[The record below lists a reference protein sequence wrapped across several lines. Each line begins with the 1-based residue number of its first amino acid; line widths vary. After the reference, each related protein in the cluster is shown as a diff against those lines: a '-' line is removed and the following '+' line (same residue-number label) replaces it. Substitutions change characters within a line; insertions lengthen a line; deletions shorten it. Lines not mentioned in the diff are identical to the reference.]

1 MLKHHSTNRTSRL
14 VLAAVVFLAIGTPG
28 LAQGPFERFR
38 RPVAVTTDEALHLFV
53 QRLKGEEQTVAA
65 WRRDEHGSWSRVAE
79 LRGDYSTIIWHDGHF
94 YMFLKTSV
102 VRLDDQSFRNVG
114 HADWWFNW
122 RPQAAM
128 VIDGTLMAFGAGPDG
143 GLHLASAPL
152 AVADE
157 GAASRSSRFLRA
169 DWQRRPLYQPGPGAP
184 RCIDVRTLLTAE
196 SRWVFWVLD
205 RHQESKA
212 LNVAELTADG
222 LGEPDTIA
230 TARDALGFA
239 VAEHDGRPM
248 VVFTSLPA
256 RLREKRLLAY
266 RVRKDEKWPPFHTIE
281 SITNEP
287 VEQTVEMVAVTW
299 EDSAHLF
306 LSTEHRILV
315 SQFDGAD
322 WSVPRP
328 IMADPVW
335 QGMVDHLVWLVAI
348 AVISVIVLIVSLVRN
363 RSLPRRVEI
372 AGLEYTL
379 ASWPRRVAAYLI
391 DLILIV
397 LVLAVLSNFAGISS
411 WVELLIGF
419 SALELLYFSI
429 FEARTGHTFG
439 KQAMGIIV
447 VSRNG
452 GYPSASEALLRN
464 AIRAAADTL
473 AIPLSWLGGSF
484 VLLNTRGSQRLGD
497 VLAGTYVVREQN
509 E

>member
-1 MLKHHSTNRTSRL
+1 MLKRRGTTRIA
-14 VLAAVVFLAIGTPG
+14 VMAVAAGVFFAVATPG
-28 LAQGPFERFR
+28 RAQGPFERFR
-38 RPVAVTTDEALHLFV
+38 RPVAVASDDALHLFV

-79 LRGDYSTIIWHDGHF
+79 LRGDYSTIIWHDGYF

-114 HADWWFNW
+114 HAEWWFNW

-128 VIDGTLMAFGAGPDG
+128 VLDGALMAFGAGPDG

-152 AVADE
+152 AMADE
-157 GAASRSSRFLRA
+157 AGASRSSHFLDA
-169 DWQRRPLYQPGPGAP
+169 DWQRLPLYQPGPGAP
-184 RCIDVRTLLTAE
+184 RCIDVRTLLAAE

-230 TARDALGFA
+230 TARDALDFA

-248 VVFTSLPA
+248 VVFASLPA
-256 RLREKRLLAY
+256 RLREKNLLAY
-266 RVRKDEKWPPFHTIE
+266 RVRKNEKWPPFHTIE

-287 VEQTVEMVAVTW
+287 VEQTFEMVAVTW
-299 EDSAHLF
+299 EDSVHLF
-306 LSTEHRILV
+306 LGTEHRILV

-322 WSVPRP
+322 WSVPRSVL
-328 IMADPVW
+328 ADPVW
-335 QGMVDHLVWLVAI
+335 QWMVDHLIWLVAV
-348 AVISVIVLIVSLVRN
+348 AVISVIGLIVSLVRN

-391 DLILIV
+391 DLVLIV
-397 LVLAVLSNFAGISS
+397 LVLAALATYAGISS

-419 SALELLYFSI
+419 SVLELLYFSI

-439 KQAMGIIV
+439 KRAMGVIV

-497 VLAGTYVVREQN
+497 MLAGTYVVREQK